1 MFISRNI
8 KNSIAIFT
16 KKIKDFLLSST
27 SREAL
32 VFLFFFAI
40 ASTFWFIR
48 ALNDDYVV
56 DIQIPVRLSNVPNN
70 VIVTNNLPSHLTFRV
85 KDKGSVLFGYKMGKV
100 FAPIN
105 INFNDYRQDG
115 QQTVINTA
123 SLDRNAFSQFSST
136 TKTISISPDK
146 MELIYTVG
154 EKKKIPVS
162 LTGSINADRR
172 YFIVDTLIQPE
183 KVTAYAPK
191 KILNKLK
198 VAYTKPVLLKDIN
211 NTTYYQIPLR
221 PVKGVKFVPS
231 TINLVFHTDVYSEK
245 KIEIPVIGTNFPPN
259 KHLLTFPSKVYV
271 TFQVGSTLYKQIKAS
286 DFAIEISYSELEHF
300 RLEKYPLRLTRM
312 PQGVRNVQITPRKI
326 DFLIEQN

>member
-16 KKIKDFLLSST
+16 KKIKAFLLSNT

-40 ASTFWFIR
+40 ASAFWFIR

-56 DIQIPVRLSNVPNN
+56 DIQIPVRLSNVPDN
-70 VIVTNNLPSHLTFRV
+70 VIITNNLPSHLTFRI

-100 FAPIN
+100 FAPIS

-115 QQTVINTA
+115 QQVIINTA
-123 SLDRNAFSQFSST
+123 SLDRNTFSQFNST
-136 TKTISISPDK
+136 TKAISISPDK
-146 MELIYTVG
+146 MELIYTLG

-162 LTGSINADRR
+162 LTGSINADRQ
-172 YFIVDTLIQPE
+172 YYIADTLIQPG
-183 KVTAYAPK
+183 KVMAYAPR
-191 KILNKLK
+191 KILNKLR
-198 VAYTKPVLLKDIN
+198 VAYTTPILLKDIN
-211 NTTYYQIPLR
+211 NTTYYQVSLR

-231 TINLVFHTDVYSEK
+231 TIKLVFHTDVYSEK
-245 KIEIPVIGTNFPPN
+245 KIEIPVMGTNFPPD
-259 KHLLTFPSKVYV
+259 KHLLTFPSKVNV
-271 TFQVGSTLYKQIKAS
+271 TFQVGSVLYKQIKAS
-286 DFAIEISYSELEHF
+286 DFGIEISYKELEHF
-300 RLEKYPLRLTRM
+300 RFDKYPLHLTRM
-312 PQGVRNVQITPRKI
+312 PHGIRNAQITPRRI